1 MNIIH
6 EINDINRMLLINGS
20 KLKIEKRGGKLNI
33 RGSLPSKENKNIQ
46 KVQRISLGI
55 DADNFGLEEA
65 KKKLQLINL
74 QLELD
79 QFEWRNWITSS
90 TGECNKSYELLI
102 KKIREFEK
110 FFFKE
115 YKNDHL
121 NSSRKSTWNNS
132 YKPYIKR
139 MISIY
144 QKNDIKD
151 INQIFLSTLKSYK
164 EGSRSRKQCGTSL
177 NVFADFLELSLPI
190 EWKSLSRGY
199 GIKKASFRNLPD
211 DNLIEELW
219 KNIPNKEWQ
228 YVFGLMAT
236 YGLRN
241 HEVFFCD
248 LSALKNSGDKIL
260 RILPTTKTGEH
271 QVWPFHPKWVDLF
284 ELSSLGNDPSLLP
297 KINRDL
303 RKTTLQN
310 IGKRITDQFTR
321 YRINIRPYD
330 LRHAWAV
337 RTIFYDLPDTV
348 AARMMGHSVS
358 LHTQT
363 YHHWIT
369 KRDQQKAVNNA
380 LLKFA
385 EKDVIRVKNKIS
397 L

>member
-6 EINDINRMLLINGS
+6 EINDINRKFLIKGS

-55 DADNFGLEEA
+55 DADIDGLEEA

-74 QLELD
+74 QLELN
-79 QFEWRNWITSS
+79 QFKWRDWITSS
-90 TGECNKSYELLI
+90 IQEGNKTYEFFI
-102 KKIREFEK
+102 KEISEFEK
-110 FFFKE
+110 KFFKE
-115 YKNDHL
+115 QRNEHL
-121 NSSRKSTWNNS
+121 NSARKSTWNSS

-139 MISIY
+139 MINIY
-144 QKNDIKD
+144 KKNDNKD
-151 INQIFLSTLKSYK
+151 INHIFLSTLKSYQ

-177 NVFADFLELSLPI
+177 NVFANFLKLSLPS

-199 GIKKASFRNLPD
+199 GIKKASYRDLPD

-219 KNIPNKEWQ
+219 RNIPNKSWQ

-248 LSALKNSGDKIL
+248 LSALKNNGDKIL
-260 RILPTTKTGEH
+260 RVLPTTKTGEH

-284 ELSSLGNDPSLLP
+284 QLSSLGNDPSLLP

-303 RKTTLQN
+303 GHTTLQN
-310 IGKRITDQFTR
+310 IGKRITDQFKR
-321 YRINIRPYD
+321 YCIKIKPYD

-358 LHTQT
+358 LHNQT

-385 EKDVIRVKNKIS
+385 GKE
-397 L
+397 

>member
-6 EINDINRMLLINGS
+6 EINDINRKFLIKGS

-55 DADNFGLEEA
+55 DADTDGLEEA

-79 QFEWRNWITSS
+79 QFEWRDWITSS
-90 TGECNKSYELLI
+90 IQEGNKTYEFFI
-102 KKIREFEK
+102 KEISEFEK
-110 FFFKE
+110 NFFKE
-115 YKNDHL
+115 YRNEHL
-121 NSSRKSTWNNS
+121 NSARKSTWNSS

-139 MISIY
+139 MINIY
-144 QKNDIKD
+144 KKNDNKD
-151 INQIFLSTLKSYK
+151 INHIFLSTLKSYQ

-177 NVFADFLELSLPI
+177 NVFADFLKLSLPS

-199 GIKKASFRNLPD
+199 GIKKASFRDLPD

-219 KNIPNKEWQ
+219 RNIPNKSWQ

-248 LSALKNSGDKIL
+248 LSALKNNGDKIL
-260 RILPTTKTGEH
+260 RVLPTTKTGEH

-284 ELSSLGNDPSLLP
+284 QLSSLGNDPSLLP

-303 RKTTLQN
+303 GHTTLQN
-310 IGKRITDQFTR
+310 IGKRITDQFKR
-321 YRINIRPYD
+321 YCIKIKPYD

-358 LHTQT
+358 LHNQT

-385 EKDVIRVKNKIS
+385 GKD
-397 L
+397 

>member
-6 EINDINRMLLINGS
+6 EINTLNKKFLTKGS

-33 RGSLPSKENKNIQ
+33 RGSLPSKEDKNIQ
-46 KVQRISLGI
+46 KIQRISLGV
-55 DADNFGLEEA
+55 DADNYGLEEA
-65 KKKLQLINL
+65 EKKLQLINL

-79 QFEWRNWITSS
+79 QFEWRNWITSP
-90 TGECNKSYELLI
+90 TQKANIRNDFLL
-102 KKIREFEK
+102 KKIFEFEK

-115 YKNDHL
+115 YKNDHY
-121 NSSRKSTWNNS
+121 NSARKSTWNSS

-144 QKNDIKD
+144 QKNDNKELIY
-151 INQIFLSTLKSYK
+151 IFLSTLNSYK

-177 NVFADFLELSLPI
+177 NVLAEFLELRLPS

-211 DNLIEELW
+211 DNLIEEIW
-219 KNIPNKEWQ
+219 EKIPNKSWQ

-248 LSALKNSGDKIL
+248 LNSLKYSGDKIL

-284 ELSSLGNDPSLLP
+284 GLTTLGNDPKLLP
-297 KINRDL
+297 QINRNL
-303 RKTTLQN
+303 RETTLQN
-310 IGKRITDQFTR
+310 IGKRITEQFSR
-321 YRINIRPYD
+321 YDLNIRPYD

-337 RTIFYDLPDTV
+337 RTILYDLPDTV

-369 KRDQQKAVNNA
+369 KRDQQKAVNDA

-385 EKDVIRVKNKIS
+385 GKDKIHVKNKRS
-397 L
+397 F

>member
-6 EINDINRMLLINGS
+6 EINVINRKSLIKGS

-55 DADNFGLEEA
+55 DADTDGLEEA

-74 QLELD
+74 QLELN
-79 QFEWRNWITSS
+79 QFEWRDWITSS
-90 TGECNKSYELLI
+90 IQEGNKTYEFFI
-102 KKIREFEK
+102 KEISEFEK
-110 FFFKE
+110 NFFKE
-115 YKNDHL
+115 YRNDHL
-121 NSSRKSTWNNS
+121 KSARKSTWNSS

-139 MISIY
+139 MINIY
-144 QKNDIKD
+144 KKNDNKD
-151 INQIFLSTLKSYK
+151 INHIFLSTLKSYQ

-177 NVFADFLELSLPI
+177 NVFADYLKLSLPS

-199 GIKKASFRNLPD
+199 GIKKASFRDLPD

-219 KNIPNKEWQ
+219 RNIPNKSWQ

-248 LSALKNSGDKIL
+248 LSALKNNGDKIL
-260 RILPTTKTGEH
+260 RVLPTTKTGEH

-284 ELSSLGNDPSLLP
+284 QLSSLGNDPSLLP

-303 RKTTLQN
+303 SQTTLQN
-310 IGKRITDQFTR
+310 IGKRITDQFNR
-321 YRINIRPYD
+321 YGIRIRPYD

-358 LHTQT
+358 LHNQT

-385 EKDVIRVKNKIS
+385 GKD
-397 L
+397 

>member
-6 EINDINRMLLINGS
+6 EINVINRKFLIKGS

-55 DADNFGLEEA
+55 DADNNGLEEA
-65 KKKLQLINL
+65 EKKLQLINL

-79 QFEWRNWITSS
+79 QFEWSNWITSS
-90 TGECNKSYELLI
+90 IQQGNKTYDFFL
-102 KKIREFEK
+102 KKISEFEK
-110 FFFKE
+110 NFFKE
-115 YKNDHL
+115 FKNDHL
-121 NSSRKSTWNNS
+121 NSARKSNWNSS

-144 QKNDIKD
+144 QKSDNKD
-151 INQIFLSTLKSYK
+151 INHIFLKTLKSYK
-164 EGSRSRKQCGTSL
+164 DESRSRKQCGTSL
-177 NVFADFLELSLPI
+177 NVFADFLKLSLPS

-211 DNLIEELW
+211 DYLIEEIW
-219 KNIPNKEWQ
+219 KKIPNKSWQ

-248 LSALKNSGDKIL
+248 LSSLKNNGDKIL

-271 QVWPFHPKWVDLF
+271 QAWPFHPKWVELF
-284 ELSSLGNDPSLLP
+284 GLSSLGKDPTLLP
-297 KINRDL
+297 KINKDL
-303 RKTTLQN
+303 RETTLQN
-310 IGKRITDQFTR
+310 IGKRITDQFNR
-321 YRINIRPYD
+321 YSINIRPYD

-385 EKDVIRVKNKIS
+385 GKE
-397 L
+397 